1 MKSKA
6 FLAGT
11 AIALAGV
18 SLVYAAGGDALAP
31 AGLTDKQPVAP
42 VTPVTETLYG
52 TQVTDNYRYME
63 KMDPDTI
70 AYMKAQ
76 GAYTRK
82 IFDAVK
88 PRADLLKRIADFSGS
103 FGFLEGYQKFG
114 GREFYEYRAPG
125 SDNFDLMVR
134 DAKGERK
141 VIDVAAL
148 RAKNGGKP
156 YAINYFQPSPDGSK
170 FAVGIS
176 EGGSEA
182 AAISVYD
189 AATGA
194 QIAGPLDR
202 AEFGIVTWSDDS
214 KIVYFSR
221 LKQLAP
227 GEDQIDKFKD
237 SGMYAWNLKTE
248 PKAVFGTPSGHAP
261 TFKPD
266 ENPALG
272 ISPGAPMAVGLNI
285 NGVQNE
291 FEIWVAP
298 KNKLEDSRIVWR
310 ELATRDDGV
319 TSLDLRGNEIFL
331 LSHKDAPT
339 FKVLAVKATAPLST
353 ASVLIPAQADRVIE
367 SVHAASDAL
376 YVLAREGVYSHLLR
390 VPVGS
395 MAIEDVALPY
405 KGYAAEAFTDP
416 RRPGITI
423 AEESWVVP
431 PTYFSYDPKTKAFT
445 DLKLGTKPDYD
456 PSQFVVSDLE
466 AKAGDGVM
474 VPETLVETK
483 DAKGPQIT
491 MVQAYGSYGISQLPN
506 FSPRS
511 VTFLRE
517 GGTAYVSCH
526 VRGGGELGETWRLSG
541 KDDKKFN
548 TWRDLIACAED
559 LIARGVTTKDKLFI
573 FGGSAG
579 GITMGM
585 ALTERPDLFAGV
597 IDAVP
602 AANTTRSEFSP
613 NGPPNIPEFGTV
625 TNEQGFK
632 NLLAMDS
639 YQHVKD
645 GTQYPA
651 VLVTTGLNDPRVSSW
666 EPAKFAA
673 RLQASGTTN
682 PVLLRVEAEAGHGIG
697 STKTQN
703 DELYADM
710 FSFIFWRAGKEGWR
724 PDLTAAH

>member
-1 MKSKA
+1 MKIRS
-6 FLAGT
+6 FVAGT
-11 AIALAGV
+11 AFALAGV
-18 SLVYAAGGDALAP
+18 SLVYAAGVDPLAP
-31 AGLTDKQPVAP
+31 IGLTDKQPVAP
-42 VTPVTETLYG
+42 VKPVTETLFG
-52 TQVTDNYRYME
+52 TQLTDNYRYME
-63 KMDPDTI
+63 SMDADTI

-82 IFDAVK
+82 VFDAIG
-88 PRADLLKRIADFSGS
+88 PRTALEKRIADFSGS
-103 FGFLEGYQKFG
+103 FGFISSYQKFG
-114 GREFYEYRAPG
+114 DREFYEMRSPG

-134 DAKGERK
+134 DASGTRK
-141 VIDVAAL
+141 IIDVAAL
-148 RAKNGGKP
+148 RALNGGKP
-156 YAINYFQPSPDGSK
+156 FAINYFLASPDGAK
-170 FAVGIS
+170 VAVGIS

-182 AAISVYD
+182 ASVAVYD
-189 AATGA
+189 AVTGA
-194 QIAGPLDR
+194 KIAGPMDR
-202 AEFGIVTWSDDS
+202 ADFGILSWSDDA
-214 KIVYFSR
+214 KTLFFSR
-221 LKQLAP
+221 LKLLAP
-227 GEDQIDKFKD
+227 GEPGVNKYKD
-237 SGMYAWNLKTE
+237 SAIYAWNMKTE
-248 PKAVFGTPSGHAP
+248 PKPVFGTPSGHAP
-261 TFKPD
+261 AFKPD
-266 ENPALG
+266 ENPAIG
-272 ISPGAPMAVGLNI
+272 ISPGAPMAVGLNV

-291 FEIWVAP
+291 LEIWLAP
-298 KNKLEDSRIVWR
+298 KTKLADPKVVWR

-319 TSLDLRGNEIFL
+319 TNLDMRGNEIFL
-331 LSHKDAPT
+331 MSHKDAPT
-339 FKVLAVKATAPLST
+339 FKVLAVRENAPLSAAKT
-353 ASVLIPAQADRVIE
+353 IVPAQADRVVE
-367 SVHAASDAL
+367 SIHAASDGL

-390 VPVGS
+390 IPTGTTT
-395 MAIEDVALPY
+395 IEDVALPF

-416 RRPGITI
+416 RHPGIVI

-431 PTYFSYDPKTKAFT
+431 PTEFSYDPKTKAFT
-445 DLKLGTKPDYD
+445 DLKLGIKPDYD
-456 PSQFVVSDLE
+456 STAFVVSDLE
-466 AKAGDGVM
+466 AKAADGVM
-474 VPETLVETK
+474 VPDTVVQPK
-483 DAKGPQIT
+483 DAKGPQI
-491 MVQAYGSYGISQLPN
+491 MMIQAYGSYGISQLPN

-517 GGTAYVSCH
+517 GGSYASCH
-526 VRGGGELGETWRLSG
+526 VRGGGELGENWRLSG

-559 LIARGVTTKDKLFI
+559 LIARGITTKDKLFI

-613 NGPPNIPEFGTV
+613 NGPPNIPEFGTI

-645 GTQYPA
+645 GTQYPP
-651 VLVTTGLNDPRVSSW
+651 VMVTTGLNDPRVSSW

-682 PVLLRVEAEAGHGIG
+682 PVFLRVELEAGHGIG

-710 FSFIFWRAGKEGWR
+710 FSFIFWRASKDGWR
-724 PDLTAAH
+724 PDLTKAH

>member
-1 MKSKA
+1 MKLKS
-6 FLAGT
+6 LIAGT
-11 AIALAGV
+11 ALACAFA
-18 SLVYAAGGDALAP
+18 SLVYAAGGDPLAP
-31 AGLTDKQPVAP
+31 IGLTDKQPVAP

-52 TQVTDNYRYME
+52 TQITDNYRYME

-82 IFDAVK
+82 IFDAVA
-88 PRADLLKRIADFSGS
+88 PRAGLLKRIADFSGG
-103 FGFLEGYQKFG
+103 FGFIEGYQKFG

-148 RAKNGGKP
+148 REKNGGKP

-189 AATGA
+189 AGTGA
-194 QIAGPLDR
+194 QIAEPLDR
-202 AEFGIVTWSDDS
+202 AEFGIVTWSDNS
-214 KIVYFSR
+214 KTVYFSR

-227 GEDQIDKFKD
+227 GEPAVDKYKD
-237 SGMYAWNLKTE
+237 SAMYAWNMKTE
-248 PKAVFGTPSGHAP
+248 PKAVFGTPSGHGPA
-261 TFKPD
+261 FKPD

-285 NGVQNE
+285 NGVQPE
-291 FEIWVAP
+291 FEIWLAP
-298 KNKLEDSRIVWR
+298 KTKLEDSRVVWR
-310 ELATRDDGV
+310 ELAARDDGV
-319 TSLDLRGNEIFL
+319 TNLDLRGNEIFL

-339 FKVLAVKATAPLST
+339 FKVLSVKANAALST
-353 ASVLIPAQADRVIE
+353 ASVLIPAQPDRIIE
-367 SVHAASDAL
+367 SIHAASDAL

-390 VPVGS
+390 VPVGTTT
-395 MAIEDVALPY
+395 IEDVALPY

-416 RRPGITI
+416 RRPGIII

-456 PSQFVVSDLE
+456 PNQFVVSDLE

-474 VPETLVETK
+474 VPETLVESK

-491 MVQAYGSYGISQLPN
+491 MIQAYGSYGISQLPN

-511 VTFLRE
+511 VTFLKE

-559 LIARGVTTKDKLFI
+559 LLARGVTTKDKLFI

-651 VLVTTGLNDPRVSSW
+651 VMVTTGLNDPRVSSW

-697 STKTQN
+697 STKSQN
-703 DELYADM
+703 DAL
-710 FSFIFWRAGKEGWR
+710 
-724 PDLTAAH
+724 